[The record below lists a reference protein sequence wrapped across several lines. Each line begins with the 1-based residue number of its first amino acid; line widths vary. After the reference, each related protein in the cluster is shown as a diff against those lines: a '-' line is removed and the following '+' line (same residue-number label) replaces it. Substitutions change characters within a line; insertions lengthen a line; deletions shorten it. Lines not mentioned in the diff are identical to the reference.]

1 MELIRFLL
9 RTSPRMVIATMIASV
24 ASGALSGALIA
35 IVNRALAT
43 SGVRTWTIMMAFL
56 AVVLA
61 RVITQFISAALL
73 VRFAQDTVL
82 ALCRRLCEQVL
93 RVPFAKV
100 EAMGSPR
107 VLATLTEDVAVLSG
121 AVLALPSLATNVAML
136 AGCAVYLAYLSW
148 KVLAVCAVLAVVGVV
163 GHRMLMSRA
172 HDAFVGARE
181 GRDRLF
187 AAFRTLTEGL
197 KELKLNR
204 ARSADFV
211 RREIDETTAYLR
223 KQNVVATTRLM
234 TAETWSQLLFYTMIF
249 LLLFLAP
256 SIAKLS
262 PEALTGYVFAA
273 LFMMTPT
280 WAVLATV
287 PTMLRGRVSLDKIRE
302 LGTSLDS
309 VEART
314 ADSPSRPTETSV
326 HIALEQ
332 ATFTYPSLQGA
343 DERPFSLGPV
353 NLTLSSGELVFVTGG
368 NGSGKSTLV
377 KLLCGLYAPNS
388 GAVLLNGTAIDDRS
402 RDWYREHFTVVFADY
417 HLFERLFGLDTAT
430 REGRIQEY
438 LALLKLDTKVRVE
451 SGRFSTTALSSGQRK
466 RLALLT
472 AWLED
477 RPVYVFDEWA
487 ADQDPSYKEVFY
499 LRLLPELKARG
510 KCVVVV
516 THDDRYFHLGDRVI
530 KLEPSTPIVE
540 LRDSAADSARV
551 TSLAREA

>member
-9 RTSPRMVIATMIASV
+9 RTSRRMVIATMIASV
-24 ASGALSGALIA
+24 VSGALSGALIA

-43 SGVRTWTIMMAFL
+43 NGVGTWTIMLAFL

-61 RVITQFISAALL
+61 RVVTQFISAVLL
-73 VRFAQDTVL
+73 VRFSQDTVL

-100 EAMGSPR
+100 ESMGSPR

-121 AVLALPSLATNVAML
+121 AVLALPPLATNLAML

-148 KVLAVCAVLAVVGVV
+148 KILAVCAILAVVGVV
-163 GHRMLMSRA
+163 GHRLLMSRA
-172 HDAFVGARE
+172 HDAFVHARE

-187 AAFRTLTEGL
+187 AAFKTLTEGL
-197 KELKLNR
+197 KELKLHR

-211 RREIDETTAYLR
+211 RGEIDETTDFLR
-223 KQNVVATTRLM
+223 RHNIVATTRLM
-234 TAETWSQLLFYTMIF
+234 VADTWSQLLFYALIG
-249 LLLFLAP
+249 LLLFLTPA
-256 SIAKLS
+256 IAKLS
-262 PEALTGYVFAA
+262 TEELTGYVFAA

-280 WAVLATV
+280 WAVLGTI
-287 PTMLRGRVSLDKIRE
+287 PTLLRGRVSLEKIRD
-302 LGTSLDS
+302 LGASLDS
-309 VEART
+309 
-314 ADSPSRPTETSV
+314 ADEGSGSSASRPVETPV
-326 HIALEQ
+326 RIELER
-332 ATFTYPSLQGA
+332 ATFVYPLPAG
-343 DERPFSLGPV
+343 DERPFTLGPID
-353 NLTLSSGELVFVTGG
+353 LTFSSGEIVFVTGG

-377 KLLCGLYAPNS
+377 KLLCGLYAPAS
-388 GAVLLNGTAIDDRS
+388 GGIVLNGTAIDDRN
-402 RDWYREHFTVVFADY
+402 RQWYREHFAVVFADY
-417 HLFERLFGLDTAT
+417 HLFERLFGLDMQG

-438 LALLKLDTKVRVE
+438 LALLKLDAKVRVE
-451 SGRFSTTALSSGQRK
+451 AGRFSTTALSSGQRK

-530 KLEPSTPIVE
+530 KLESSAPVIEV
-540 LRDSAADSARV
+540 RDSATAGTLA